1 MWCLYL
7 DGFILG
13 ECSFVHGVVASFDA
27 QNDFGPL
34 DSLLICLFLWCHMED
49 FGSDGANVKPIEQ
62 VCVLLVLPPK

>member
-1 MWCLYL
+1 MGCLYL